1 MAVNLSRTFTTHPSP
16 LDQRLRMQEHQQRMA
31 AAAKVATKAR
41 AAEDPQATAAILA
54 DDPLPEECDCGGADA
69 RDVAQ
74 SAAHG
79 HGVAHLISPN
89 SELGAG
95 AEGHPADRRIFGR

>member
-74 SAAHG
+74 SMRFYRARPAHG
-79 HGVAHLISPN
+79 RSTIFQRRRAAVMGGV
-89 SELGAG
+89 
-95 AEGHPADRRIFGR
+95 